1 MTIFNVTPGNMF
13 NIIVIAA
20 GIGICGMNILQVST
34 GARLSKE
41 ATRYFQ
47 LFFGQVILYIGSH
60 LARQLMEGIPGQ
72 GIRIALVIV
81 TLLEFLASGMMAF
94 LFSLLTLHVANPE
107 QHRNNFFA
115 VVPGDT
121 HCAHSADDRFAVYRS
136 LLLF

>member
-81 TLLEFLASGMMAF
+81 TLLEFFGFRYDDLPLFTAYAACRKPGTASEQFFCGCSWGY
-94 LFSLLTLHVANPE
+94 SLRTL
-107 QHRNNFFA
+107 
-115 VVPGDT
+115 
-121 HCAHSADDRFAVYRS
+121 C
-136 LLLF
+136 